1 MMPVIVIRPE
11 PGNAATLCAARELGL
26 DARGFPLFEVQAR
39 EWECPSPENFDGL
52 LIGSANALR
61 HGGRALEGLRG
72 LPVHAVGESTA
83 KAATDAGF
91 TIASTG
97 SSGLQSV
104 LDGINPLHTRLLRLS
119 GEERIALSPPA
130 GATIEER
137 VVYATRALPLP
148 QAAAALL
155 RSGAL
160 VLLHSAEAA
169 RHFAAEC
176 DRLKLPRGAIRLAL
190 IGPRLIEAAGAG
202 WASVQIADAPG
213 DAPLLALARRMCQE
227 RLP

>member
-11 PGNAATLCAARELGL
+11 PGNAATLSAASELGL
-26 DARGFPLFEVQAR
+26 DVRGFPLFEVRAR
-39 EWECPSPENFDGL
+39 EWECPSPEHFDGL
-52 LIGSANALR
+52 LVGSANALR

-72 LPVHAVGESTA
+72 LPVHAVGELTA

-91 TIASTG
+91 TIASIG
-97 SSGLQSV
+97 SIGLQSV
-104 LDGINPLHTRLLRLS
+104 LDGINPGTRLLRLS

-137 VVYATRALPLP
+137 VVYATHALPLP

-176 DRLKLPRGAIRLAL
+176 DRLKLPRNAIRLAL
-190 IGPRLIEAAGAG
+190 IGPRLIEAAGAS